1 MIKTE
6 NGKRRYFD
14 RNGKEIVE
22 GCRIRY
28 ESGRVAE
35 VVLLED
41 EQLGTDATNPKW
53 IEKGRAYPGEFGYYP
68 LTRDETEEVEIV
80 A

>member
-1 MIKTE
+1 MIKTVK
-6 NGKRRYFD
+6 GVRHYYDKH
-14 RNGKEIVE
+14 GTEIKD
-22 GCRIRY
+22 GSKIRY
-28 ESGRVAE
+28 ESGRVKD

-53 IEKGRAYPGEFGYYP
+53 IECGRAYPGEYGYYA
-68 LTRDETEEVEIV
+68 LTREETEEVEVV

>member
-1 MIKTE
+1 MIKMV
-6 NGKRRYFD
+6 NGVRHYYDKH
-14 RNGKEIVE
+14 GKAITD
-22 GCRIRY
+22 GSKIRY
-28 ESGRVAE
+28 ESGRVKE

-53 IEKGRAYPGEFGYYP
+53 IESGRAYAGEYGYYP
-68 LTRDETEEVEIV
+68 LTRDETEEVEVI